1 MNMTRTERILCSLF
15 WQFAI
20 VSSVVFWIGIWFL
33 IGLAFPAWSHDA
45 PASRKQPHGWSY
57 DLSCCNIVDCRQ
69 LDRDEIEET
78 DTGFIWRSKHSG
90 ATHVYNH
97 GTVQIKMSKDEFFHG
112 CETNPLTNPAGGVVT
127 EARPLCLYVPNR
139 GI

>member
-1 MNMTRTERILCSLF
+1 MRWFI
-15 WQFAI
+15 FAI
-20 VSSVVFWIGIWFL
+20 ALFIATFCVTFFGIKA
-33 IGLAFPAWSHDA
+33 IRYAVAHDA

-112 CETNPLTNPAGGVVT
+112 CETNPLTNPAGGVTV

>member
-1 MNMTRTERILCSLF
+1 MRYLF
-15 WQFAI
+15 FAI
-20 VSSVVFWIGIWFL
+20 ALFIATFCTVFFGIKA
-33 IGLAFPAWSHDA
+33 IRYAVAHDA

-78 DTGFIWRSKHSG
+78 DTGFIWRSEHSG
-90 ATHVYNH
+90 KTHVYNH

-112 CETNPLTNPAGGVVT
+112 CETNPLTNPAGGTVV

>member
-1 MNMTRTERILCSLF
+1 MTRTERILCSLF
-15 WQFAI
+15 WWTALVFL
-20 VSSVVFWIGIWFL
+20 VVFWVTMWALIGI
-33 IGLAFPAWSHDA
+33 AFAHDA
-45 PASRKQPHGWSY
+45 PASRKQPYGWSY
-57 DLSCCNIVDCRQ
+57 DLSCCNVVDCRQ

-90 ATHVYNH
+90 KTHVYNH

-112 CETNPLTNPAGGVVT
+112 CETNPLMNQAGGTVV

>member
-1 MNMTRTERILCSLF
+1 MKYLF
-15 WQFAI
+15 FAI
-20 VSSVVFWIGIWFL
+20 ALFIATFCVTFFGIKA
-33 IGLAFPAWSHDA
+33 IRSAVAHDA

-69 LDRDEIEET
+69 LDKDEIEET

-112 CETNPLTNPAGGVVT
+112 CETNPLTNPAGGLVV

>member
-1 MNMTRTERILCSLF
+1 MRIVL
-15 WQFAI
+15 FAI
-20 VSSVVFWIGIWFL
+20 TLFVVTFCLFFFGIQA
-33 IGLAFPAWSHDA
+33 IKYALAHDA

-112 CETNPLTNPAGGVVT
+112 CETNPLTNPAGGLVV

>member
-1 MNMTRTERILCSLF
+1 MKYLL
-15 WQFAI
+15 FAI
-20 VSSVVFWIGIWFL
+20 ALFVATFCVTFFGIKA
-33 IGLAFPAWSHDA
+33 IRSAVAHDA

-112 CETNPLTNPAGGVVT
+112 CETNPLTNPAGGTVV